1 MQPPISNAGTPS
13 SSKVAKTVEAGSGKA
28 TKRKGE
34 EDTASKKRLA
44 ADAVRFLSQKP
55 PSCIA
60 KSEHPT
66 PADQVAAVPRRG
78 RRKAKA
84 GEEDAEEEDEE
95 AWPSKAKAKPKQ
107 RSRTAKPKVKAKA
120 VAKAK
125 AKAKVARLHF
135 SAEQG
140 EESVA
145 ADIRKAVDRGAS
157 TRSRA
162 PMRRPAAGQA
172 PQAARAE
179 PEKQNVANIC
189 KTKLLKAGMP
199 EDQAGLAAKK
209 AGPTPTLNGP
219 TRVF

>member
-1 MQPPISNAGTPS
+1 M
-13 SSKVAKTVEAGSGKA
+13 
-28 TKRKGE
+28 
-34 EDTASKKRLA
+34 
-44 ADAVRFLSQKP
+44 
-55 PSCIA
+55 
-60 KSEHPT
+60 
-66 PADQVAAVPRRG
+66 PRRG

-162 PMRRPAAGQA
+162 PMRRPAAARA

-179 PEKQNVANIC
+179 PEKQNVANSERSEEVRKKMRNSKTSSAYHVC

-219 TRVF
+219 TRVFERS